1 MPSARR
7 YRAPCRPISRRLWTW
22 RALTLAALLAA
33 AALRAAPLLTNRFH
47 PDEALYASFARRIAS
62 GQDPLLAGVLV
73 DKPPL
78 PFYLSALSL
87 LLVGPTEFG
96 ARLPSYYAGVVSVA
110 LAAALGRR
118 LYGARAGL
126 LAAAL
131 LAVSPFAILFSVTAF
146 IDPLLVAAGLWALW
160 AAAGGRWRAAA
171 LALAVAFAV
180 KQTALLY
187 TPLVLALA
195 VWRLP
200 AGAGVRAAG
209 QALVKAG
216 APLLVG
222 LALTAGLVFAWDA
235 ARHPAIGF
243 WTQGYADNMP
253 GRWVR
258 ANEVLPRARA
268 WLDWLHYL
276 TASTALNLVLVV
288 GLPLLLINQSRLAT
302 RAALADR
309 ILTGYLLLY
318 LGAYWLLAFNVWDRY
333 LLPILPLALLL
344 LARVIVTAAEGLARW
359 LARLRPAWPARR
371 WVTAAV
377 IAGLAVA
384 TASPAWAATRSLFPV
399 GGDHGAYDGLDGAA
413 AFLRGLP
420 DGTVLYD
427 HWLSWEWG
435 FYLYGGPVYVAWLPA
450 PATLATDLRA
460 FGSDSARYLAVPAW
474 ESEAE
479 WRASAAQAGYAFE
492 PVYTAYRRDG
502 PVTLRVYRLVA
513 TP

>member
-1 MPSARR
+1 MPSAL
-7 YRAPCRPISRRLWTW
+7 PRRLSLR
-22 RALTLAALLAA
+22 RAGQWLALALAALLAA
-33 AALRAAPLLTNRFH
+33 AALRAIPLLDNRFH
-47 PDEALYASFARRIAS
+47 PDEALYASFARRIAA

-87 LLVGPTEFG
+87 LLVGPTELG
-96 ARLPSYYAGVVSVA
+96 ARLPSYFGSVVSVA

-118 LYGARAGL
+118 LYGARTGL

-131 LAVSPFAILFSVTAF
+131 VAVSPFAILFGITAF
-146 IDPLLVAAGLWALW
+146 IDPLLMAAGLWALW
-160 AAAGGRWRAAA
+160 AAADGRWKAAA

-180 KQTALLY
+180 KQTALLCL
-187 TPLVLALA
+187 PLMLALA
-195 VWRLP
+195 LWRLP
-200 AGAGVRAAG
+200 DGATMRQAARAVARAAW
-209 QALVKAG
+209 
-216 APLLVG
+216 PLLAG
-222 LALTAGLVFAWDA
+222 LAVTAVLVFAWDA

-268 WLDWLHYL
+268 WLDLLHYL
-276 TASTALNLVLVV
+276 TASPALNLLLLV
-288 GLPLLLINQSRLAT
+288 GLPLLLLAEAQAAT

-309 ILTGYLLLY
+309 ILVGYLVLY

-344 LARVIVTAAEGLARW
+344 LARVIVTAARGLAQAAARW
-359 LARLRPAWPARR
+359 RPAWPARAG
-371 WVTAAV
+371 VTVGVAAALVLATAA
-377 IAGLAVA
+377 
-384 TASPAWAATRSLFPV
+384 PAWAAARSAYPI

-413 AFLRGLP
+413 AYLNALP
-420 DGTVLYD
+420 EGTVLYD

-435 FYLYGGPVYVAWLPA
+435 FYLYGGPIYVAWLPT
-450 PATLATDLRA
+450 PAALAIDLRA
-460 FGSDSARYLAVPAW
+460 FGATSARYFAVPAW
-474 ESEAE
+474 EPEAE
-479 WRASAAQAGYAFE
+479 WRAAAAEAGYGLA

-502 PVTLRVYRLVA
+502 VVTIQVYRLEA
-513 TP
+513 AP